1 MLNDQDILV
10 FSDDWGRHPFSCQHI
25 MQHFLP
31 NNKVLWVN
39 TVGMR
44 RPRLTIKDLKRSV
57 QKLRS
62 FTAKPV
68 LEDLPDNLT
77 IINPPMLPFG
87 NSLVRAINRRSVV
100 SAVRGKMLEL
110 GMSSPIILTTLPNA
124 SEYLGNFGEEMS
136 IYYCVDD
143 FTLWPGVNEALVVEM
158 EQRLL
163 SKVDLLVCS
172 SVELAAIK
180 SREGLRT
187 EILPHGVDYTHFSRC
202 VAGPQVT
209 VAHLATLPKPIIGY
223 YGLLG
228 EWVDLSILESLA
240 AAHPEWSIVLM
251 GNVVADTSR
260 LAGFPN
266 VHFTGPV
273 PYAELP
279 DYVAYV
285 DVLVLPYHV
294 GGRGKTITPLKLREY
309 IATGKPVVSTAIPE
323 CVLYSPQISIAAAGP
338 EFVSCVEAA
347 LHDTAVKAAERQRMV
362 QEESWQ
368 NRAETLSGSIR
379 EILLSKQKAHTK

>member
-25 MQHFLP
+25 MQHLLP

-68 LEDLPDNLT
+68 QESLPDNLT

-100 SAVRGKMLEL
+100 SAVREKMLEL

-143 FTLWPGVNEALVVEM
+143 FTLWPGVNESLVVEM

-163 SKVDLLVCS
+163 GKVDLLVCS

-180 SREGLRT
+180 CRDGLRT
-187 EILPHGVDYTHFSRC
+187 EILPHGVDYAHFSRC
-202 VAGPQVT
+202 AAKPQT
-209 VAHLATLPKPIIGY
+209 DIARLAALPKPIVGY

-240 AAHPEWSIVLM
+240 TAHPEWSIVLM
-251 GNVVADTSR
+251 GNVVADTTR
-260 LAGFPN
+260 LASFPN

-323 CVLYSPQISIAAAGP
+323 CVLYSPQIIIAAAGP

-347 LHDTAVKAAERQRMV
+347 LHDTAAKAEERQRMV

-379 EILLSKQKAHTK
+379 EILFSKQKAHTK